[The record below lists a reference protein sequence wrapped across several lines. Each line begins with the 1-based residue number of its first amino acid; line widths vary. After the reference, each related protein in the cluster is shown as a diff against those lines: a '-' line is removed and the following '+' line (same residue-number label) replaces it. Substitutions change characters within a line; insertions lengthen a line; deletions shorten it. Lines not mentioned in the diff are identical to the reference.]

1 MKKVLIISYYW
12 PPISNPGVQRWLQF
26 SKYLSKIGHEIHVI
40 TPEVNHNIQTD
51 ETIAS
56 KVFDS
61 IIVTEL
67 PSYDIDFLL
76 RFLPGK
82 IISKYRKGII
92 PSKSSSNFIDDILL
106 FLRGNFFIPDP
117 KILWARKSFEIIK
130 NYINDKN
137 IKTII
142 TTGPPFSMHILGN
155 KLKDNVNVKW
165 IADFRDPWTDI
176 WYHKRLKL
184 LNFNKKKHLNL
195 EKKVLNEANHIIVTS
210 DSLKNKYSKL
220 TNVKISTITNGY
232 DFKNDNSLILDKNF
246 TISHIGSLL
255 SDRNPLILW
264 RILKN
269 IIKENSQFRN
279 DFNLQLVG
287 NVSNDVLNSIYKYIP
302 KNNISIINHTTHQN
316 VIKFLQRSQILLL
329 IQTDKIESN
338 YIIPGKLFEYINSNR
353 PILSISNNNE
363 VDKIIKECKVG
374 KNFKYNDDKNLYT
387 HINKLYSDYNNN
399 SLEINPYN
407 VDKYS
412 RLKLSNSLS
421 KIIQE

>member
-1 MKKVLIISYYW
+1 
-12 PPISNPGVQRWLQF
+12 
-26 SKYLSKIGHEIHVI
+26 
-40 TPEVNHNIQTD
+40 
-51 ETIAS
+51 
-56 KVFDS
+56 
-61 IIVTEL
+61 
-67 PSYDIDFLL
+67 
-76 RFLPGK
+76 
-82 IISKYRKGII
+82 
-92 PSKSSSNFIDDILL
+92 
-106 FLRGNFFIPDP
+106 
-117 KILWARKSFEIIK
+117 
-130 NYINDKN
+130 
-137 IKTII
+137 
-142 TTGPPFSMHILGN
+142 MHILGN

-195 EKKVLNEANHIIVTS
+195 EKKVLNDANHIIVTS

-302 KNNISIINHTTHQN
+302 KNNISIINHTTH
-316 VIKFLQRSQILLL
+316 
-329 IQTDKIESN
+329 
-338 YIIPGKLFEYINSNR
+338 
-353 PILSISNNNE
+353 
-363 VDKIIKECKVG
+363 
-374 KNFKYNDDKNLYT
+374 
-387 HINKLYSDYNNN
+387 
-399 SLEINPYN
+399 
-407 VDKYS
+407 
-412 RLKLSNSLS
+412 
-421 KIIQE
+421 